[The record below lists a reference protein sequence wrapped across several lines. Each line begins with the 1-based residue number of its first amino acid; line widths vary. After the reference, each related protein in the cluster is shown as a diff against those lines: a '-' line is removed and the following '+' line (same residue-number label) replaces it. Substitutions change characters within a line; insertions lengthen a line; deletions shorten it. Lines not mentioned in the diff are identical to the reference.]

1 MESVKNP
8 SIIEITQDENPQILS
23 LATKLTISP
32 SEEPELF
39 CSQSKELSK
48 QLPQRIIDILLSFAK
63 NGSDTGFLLI
73 KNLEIS
79 ENVPKTPSSN
89 GHKVG
94 EQTILARIQ
103 SLFVNTISDMIAYE
117 AECFGRLFQDVVPV
131 ESMSKNQTSIGSS
144 VELEIHTEQA
154 FSKLRPD
161 ILSLACLRGDLD
173 AYTHILPVQIIL
185 DNLNDDEKKLLRE
198 PLWKTGV
205 DLSFKL
211 TTNLIRPADSHSSWS
226 MTDKEI
232 NTSPEGAD
240 LNLHRFK
247 LDGHEF
253 IDGDIRGPLSIISGQ
268 HEDPLLVFD
277 QDLMTGITEE
287 SDKMVKKITD
297 IYYKYRLRHNLKPGE
312 IILVDNNRAV
322 HGRSPFFPK
331 YDGYDRF
338 LVRCFGTFDY
348 SKSEYARP
356 NNSRTVGAIYS

>member
-1 MESVKNP
+1 MEFKENR

-32 SEEPELF
+32 TEEPELF
-39 CSQSKELSK
+39 CSQSRELSK

-79 ENVPKTPSSN
+79 ENIPKTPSSN

-103 SLFVNTISDMIAYE
+103 SLFINVICEMIAYE
-117 AECFGRLFQDVVPV
+117 AEGYGRLFQDVVPV
-131 ESMSKNQTSIGSS
+131 EAMSKNQTSIGSS

-173 AYTHILPVQIIL
+173 AYTHILPVQFIL
-185 DNLNDDEKKLLRE
+185 NNLNDDEKKLLRE

-211 TTNLIRPADSHSSWS
+211 H
-226 MTDKEI
+226 
-232 NTSPEGAD
+232 
-240 LNLHRFK
+240 
-247 LDGHEF
+247 GHEF
-253 IDGDIRGPLSIISGQ
+253 IEGDMRGPLSIISGLD
-268 HEDPLLVFD
+268 EDPLLVFD
-277 QDLMTGITEE
+277 QDLMRGITEE
-287 SDKMVKKITD
+287 SVKMVEKITD

-338 LVRCFGTFDY
+338 LIRCFGTFDY

>member
-1 MESVKNP
+1 MEFITNN
-8 SIIEITQDENPQILS
+8 SIIEITQDERIQLFALANKLS
-23 LATKLTISP
+23 VSP

-48 QLPQRIIDILLSFAK
+48 QLPKRIIDILLSFSK
-63 NGSDTGFLLI
+63 HGSETGFLLI
-73 KNLEIS
+73 KNLEND
-79 ENVPKTPSSN
+79 ENIPNTPPSN
-89 GHKVG
+89 GYKIG

-103 SLFVNTISDMIAYE
+103 SLFINVICEMIGYE
-117 AECFGRLFQDVVPV
+117 AEGYGRLFQDVVPV

-161 ILSLACLRGDLD
+161 ILSLACLRGDLE
-173 AYTHILPVQIIL
+173 AYTHILPVQYIL
-185 DNLNDDEKKLLRE
+185 NNLNDDDKKLLRE

-211 TTNLIRPADSHSSWS
+211 N
-226 MTDKEI
+226 
-232 NTSPEGAD
+232 
-240 LNLHRFK
+240 
-247 LDGHEF
+247 GHEF
-253 IDGDIRGPLSIISGQ
+253 IDGDIRGPLSIISGPL
-268 HEDPLLVFD
+268 EDPLLVFD

-287 SDKMVKKITD
+287 SDKMVKKIID
-297 IYYKYRLRHNLKPGE
+297 IYYKHRLRHNLKPNE
-312 IILVDNNRAV
+312 IVLIDNNRAV

-338 LVRCFGTFDY
+338 LIRCFGTFDY
-348 SKSEYARP
+348 DKSEYARP

>member
-1 MESVKNP
+1 MEFKENR

-103 SLFVNTISDMIAYE
+103 SLFINVICEMIAYD
-117 AECFGRLFQDVVPV
+117 AEGYGRLFQDVVPV
-131 ESMSKNQTSIGSS
+131 EAMSKNQTSIGSS

-173 AYTHILPVQIIL
+173 AYTHILPVQFIL
-185 DNLNDDEKKLLRE
+185 NNLNHDEKKLLRE

-211 TTNLIRPADSHSSWS
+211 
-226 MTDKEI
+226 
-232 NTSPEGAD
+232 
-240 LNLHRFK
+240 
-247 LDGHEF
+247 DGHEF
-253 IDGDIRGPLSIISGQ
+253 IEGDMRGPLSIISDQ
-268 HEDPLLVFD
+268 DEDPLLVFD
-277 QDLMTGITEE
+277 QDLMRGITEE

-338 LVRCFGTFDY
+338 LIRCFGTFDY

>member
-1 MESVKNP
+1 MEFKENR

-32 SEEPELF
+32 TEEPELF
-39 CSQSKELSK
+39 CSQSRELSK

-79 ENVPKTPSSN
+79 ENIPKTPSSN

-103 SLFVNTISDMIAYE
+103 SLFINVICEMIAYE
-117 AECFGRLFQDVVPV
+117 AEGYGRLFQDVVPV
-131 ESMSKNQTSIGSS
+131 EAMSKNQTSIGSS

-173 AYTHILPVQIIL
+173 AYTHILPVQFIL
-185 DNLNDDEKKLLRE
+185 NNLNHDEKKLLRE

-211 TTNLIRPADSHSSWS
+211 
-226 MTDKEI
+226 
-232 NTSPEGAD
+232 
-240 LNLHRFK
+240 
-247 LDGHEF
+247 DGHEF
-253 IDGDIRGPLSIISGQ
+253 IEGDMRGPLSIISDQ
-268 HEDPLLVFD
+268 DEDPLLVFD
-277 QDLMTGITEE
+277 QDLMRGITEE

-338 LVRCFGTFDY
+338 LIRCFGTFDY

>member
-1 MESVKNP
+1 MEFVKNS
-8 SIIEITQDENPQILS
+8 SIIEITQDERIQLIC
-23 LATKLTISP
+23 LATNLTISP

-39 CSQSKELSK
+39 CSRAKELSK
-48 QLPQRIIDILLSFAK
+48 QLPQRIIDILLSFSK
-63 NGSDTGFLLI
+63 TGSETGFLLI
-73 KNLEIS
+73 KTLETG
-79 ENVPKTPSSN
+79 ENIPKTPSWN
-89 GHKVG
+89 GYKIG

-173 AYTHILPVQIIL
+173 AYTHILPVKHIL
-185 DNLNDDEKKLLRE
+185 NNLNDFEKKLLRE

-211 TTNLIRPADSHSSWS
+211 
-226 MTDKEI
+226 DK
-232 NTSPEGAD
+232 
-240 LNLHRFK
+240 
-247 LDGHEF
+247 HEF
-253 IDGDIRGPLSIISGQ
+253 IDGDIRGPMPIIHGQ

-277 QDLMTGITEE
+277 QDLMTGVTEE

-338 LVRCFGTFDY
+338 LVRCFGIFDY
-348 SKSEYARP
+348 DKSEYARP